1 MRLCVK
7 NVTELDMKK
16 KNETRFMLVLMV
28 FVVLFHVLTPKK
40 QKKKLRTLTEDK
52 QSVSGVYE
60 PFNYEIK

>member
-1 MRLCVK
+1 M
-7 NVTELDMKK
+7 ELDMR

-40 QKKKLRTLTEDK
+40 QKKQLRTLTEDK
-52 QSVSGVYE
+52 QSVSGIYE

>member
-7 NVTELDMKK
+7 NVMELDMKK

-28 FVVLFHVLTPKK
+28 FVVLFHVLTSKK
-40 QKKKLRTLTEDK
+40 RKLRILTEDK
-52 QSVSGVYE
+52 QSVSGIYE

>member
-1 MRLCVK
+1 MRLCVN
-7 NVTELDMKK
+7 NVTELDMK

-40 QKKKLRTLTEDK
+40 QKKQFRTLTEDK
-52 QSVSGVYE
+52 QSVSGIYE

>member
-7 NVTELDMKK
+7 NVMELDMR

-40 QKKKLRTLTEDK
+40 QKKQLRTLTEDK
-52 QSVSGVYE
+52 QSVSGIYE